1 MRSKVM
7 ATSATDGASRLE
19 TLRLSSMNQGIRIR
33 FGTRS
38 LLWITLIVAML
49 CGLIS
54 FAYRMYFAERYA
66 VESYLKKIDG
76 IGYSISTHED
86 VIEEVASVTITLKDL
101 PDSRI
106 VVYGLATYEST
117 GAFALGE
124 IGKWRLV
131 IQGRRFLGATDSS
144 TGEPVESNYWGG
156 CIQLGADNPYEK
168 IIPYPTN
175 TLQDI
180 IDHYEELVDYF
191 DTWPRESEPG
201 RVVLEDGSVQKYYVL
216 DTGK

>member
-7 ATSATDGASRLE
+7 ATSATDGASRIE
-19 TLRLSSMNQGIRIR
+19 TLRLCSMNQGISIR

-38 LLWITLIVAML
+38 LLWITLIVAIL

-66 VESYLKKIDG
+66 VESSLKKIDG

-106 VVYGLATYEST
+106 VGYGFATSEST

-124 IGKWRLV
+124 

-156 CIQLGADNPYEK
+156 CIQLGNHSPYK
-168 IIPYPTN
+168 DIIPYPTH

>member
-1 MRSKVM
+1 H
-7 ATSATDGASRLE
+7 
-19 TLRLSSMNQGIRIR
+19 GIRLR

-38 LLWITLIVAML
+38 LLWMTLVVAII
-49 CGLIS
+49 CSLIS
-54 FAYRMYFAERYA
+54 FAYRMYYSERYA
-66 VESYLKKIDG
+66 VESFLKEIDG

-86 VIEEVASVTITLKDL
+86 FIEEVASVTITLKDL

-106 VVYGLATYEST
+106 VVYGLATYESR

-124 IGKWRLV
+124 IGKWRFV

-168 IIPYPTN
+168 IIPYPTH

-180 IDHYEELVDYF
+180 IDHYEELVDYL
-191 DTWPRESEPG
+191 DTWPRESDPG
-201 RVVLEDGSVQKYYVL
+201 QVILEDGSVQKYYVL

>member
-1 MRSKVM
+1 MLIVALICGMISF
-7 ATSATDGASRLE
+7 ASRL
-19 TLRLSSMNQGIRIR
+19 
-33 FGTRS
+33 
-38 LLWITLIVAML
+38 
-49 CGLIS
+49 
-54 FAYRMYFAERYA
+54 YYAERYA
-66 VESYLKKIDG
+66 VGSFLKKIDG

-86 VIEEVASVTITLKDL
+86 VLEEVASVTITLKDL
-101 PDSRI
+101 PESRI

-117 GAFALGE
+117 GTFALGE

-168 IIPYPTN
+168 IIPYPTH

-180 IDHYEELVDYF
+180 IDHYEELVDYL
-191 DTWPRESEPG
+191 DTWPRESDPG
-201 RVVLEDGSVQKYYVL
+201 QVILEDGSVQKYYVL